1 MNIQGIKLVTGEE
14 VIADISVSLQ
24 GQLQLKN
31 PVQLRMVPPK
41 VAGAPPQMGFVPF
54 PTFSQQKEG
63 ETILVEPLHV
73 VYNYTPATDISD
85 NYNQMFGSGIITPPT
100 QIITG

>member
-14 VIADISVSLQ
+14 VIADVSVTIE
-24 GQLQLKN
+24 GQLRLKN

-41 VAGAPPQMGFVPF
+41 VAGASPQMGFVPF

>member
-14 VIADISVSLQ
+14 VIADISVTEQ
-24 GQLQLKN
+24 GQLALKN
-31 PVQLRMVPPK
+31 AVQLRLAPPK
-41 VAGAPPQMGFVPF
+41 IAGGAPQMGFAPF
-54 PTFSQQKEG
+54 PAFSQQKQDEV
-63 ETILVEPLHV
+63 ILVEPLHV
-73 VYNYTPATDISD
+73 VYHYTPATDISD

>member
-14 VIADISVSLQ
+14 IIADVTVTSQ
-24 GQLQLKN
+24 GQLGLKN

-41 VAGAPPQMGFVPF
+41 VAGASPQMGFVPF
-54 PTFSQQKEG
+54 PAFSQQKQDEV
-63 ETILVEPLHV
+63 ILIEPLHV
-73 VYNYTPATDISD
+73 VYHYNPAQDISD

>member
-1 MNIQGIKLVTGEE
+1 MSIQGIKLVTGEE
-14 VIADISVSLQ
+14 VIADVSVTEQ

-41 VAGAPPQMGFVPF
+41 VAGAAPQMGFVPF
-54 PTFSQQKEG
+54 PAFSQQSTNEVVR
-63 ETILVEPLHV
+63 VEPLHV
-73 VYNYTPATDISD
+73 VYHYTPATDISD

>member
-14 VIADISVSLQ
+14 VIADVSVTIE
-24 GQLQLKN
+24 GQLLLKN

-41 VAGAPPQMGFVPF
+41 VAGASPQMGFVPF

>member
-14 VIADISVSLQ
+14 IIADVSVLR
-24 GQLQLKN
+24 GQLELKN

-41 VAGAPPQMGFVPF
+41 VAGASPQMGFVPF
-54 PTFSQQKEG
+54 PAFSQQKQD
-63 ETILVEPLHV
+63 ETILIEPIHV
-73 VYNYTPATDISD
+73 VYHYTPAKDISD
-85 NYNQMFGSGIITPPT
+85 NYNQMFGSGIITPHS

>member
-14 VIADISVSLQ
+14 VIADVSLSNE

-41 VAGAPPQMGFVPF
+41 VAGAQPQMGFVPF
-54 PTFSQQKEG
+54 PTFSQQKQDEV
-63 ETILVEPLHV
+63 IFIEPLHV

>member
-14 VIADISVSLQ
+14 VIADISVTNE

-41 VAGAPPQMGFVPF
+41 VPGAQPQMGFVPF
-54 PTFSQQKEG
+54 PAFSQQKQDEI
-63 ETILVEPLHV
+63 ILVEPLHV

>member
-14 VIADISVSLQ
+14 VIADISVTQQ

-63 ETILVEPLHV
+63 EIILVEPLHV

>member
-1 MNIQGIKLVTGEE
+1 MNIKGIKLVTGEE
-14 VIADISVSLQ
+14 VIADSWITSE
-24 GQLQLKN
+24 GQIALKN

-41 VAGAPPQMGFVPF
+41 VPGATPQMGFVPF
-54 PTFSQQKEG
+54 PAFSQQKKDEV
-63 ETILVEPLHV
+63 ILVEPLHV
-73 VYNYTPATDISD
+73 VYHYDPATDIAD